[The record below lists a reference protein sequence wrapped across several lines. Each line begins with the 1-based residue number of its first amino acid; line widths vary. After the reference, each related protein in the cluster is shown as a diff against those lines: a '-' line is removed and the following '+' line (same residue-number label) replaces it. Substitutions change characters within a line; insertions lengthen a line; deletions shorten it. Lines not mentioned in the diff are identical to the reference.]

1 MNDGVTL
8 NGRALARNGAVT
20 LIDDTITAP
29 HCATA
34 SAAAVVAGSL
44 RELDVSRALQAD
56 PGAGANQGLT
66 PNRLV
71 EQVLVDAGV
80 DPTRAQWTRAQWT
93 RAQWTRAQWTRAQW
107 TRAQWTR
114 AQWTRA
120 QWTRAM
126 RGVSVAIRKLAAV
139 ERVWWLSA
147 FTGALAVALYVL
159 WIRHADAIQSNEIA
173 WWALALM
180 VLVTERWPIEL
191 QFRRATHAFS
201 LTDVPLTL
209 ALVFA
214 TGTHAFVAVLAGFL
228 VAAVL
233 RRMSPVKLAF
243 NLAQYALM
251 TAVLILVVHFAAEAD
266 PGFGWITW
274 GAVLLAT
281 QIGGLL
287 TIVQILAAIVLTEGR
302 VSRDQVRQMFGMDLV
317 VTMTG
322 TLIALVGGILWIER
336 PEATPL
342 LLIPIVGAIVG
353 SRAYVR
359 EREDHEKAD
368 FLAQANRNLSESH
381 EVAVA
386 LEGLLEGALE
396 AFHAEQAEVIL
407 FAADGGAPLRIS
419 LGPGTAREA
428 LVPVDTAAAVA
439 LRTCATGSEL
449 SVELLAPFPAT
460 LDPYLQQRG
469 VRHGML
475 GVLRGEER
483 VIGTIMLANR
493 FGLARGFP
501 DSDRALFE
509 TLAANASAA
518 LQFDRLE
525 HAVAEL
531 RDLQE
536 QLQHQ
541 AQHDPLTGL
550 ANRSLFSQ
558 QVREALEPGT
568 PGEVAVMFIDLDDFK
583 GVNDTLGR
591 AVGDQ
596 LLSGVASR
604 LLSSVRSQDV
614 VARIGGDEFAILV
627 RRPAAAERGAVELA
641 ERTLRSFALPVIA
654 GEELINVSLSIG
666 IATGESQTRAD
677 DLMRDAD
684 VAMYDAKEGG
694 KRRFAVF
701 APAMRDSIIRRHGL
715 KAELERAIEQREIV
729 VQYQP
734 IVDLATGTTVSVEA
748 LARWNHPGR
757 GRIPPLEFIPLAEST
772 GLIVPLGRYVLEEA
786 CARVSERHDH
796 LQVQVNLSAIELEQ
810 PDLLETMRGVLQRT
824 GIDPGRLVL
833 EVTETLL
840 VKDAVRGVETLTA
853 AARPRRPDR
862 TRRLRHRLLLAQLP
876 APPAAGLLED
886 RARVRRGRHVLGPRR
901 GVRAA
906 DRRPGQDHRPQG
918 RRRGHRDPR
927 AARHAARDRLRPRP
941 GLLLRGTDGRRR
953 GLAGAPHRLRAGLR
967 RSALRTVACLNM
979 RTSICSRSRTP

>member
-1 MNDGVTL
+1 V
-8 NGRALARNGAVT
+8 
-20 LIDDTITAP
+20 
-29 HCATA
+29 
-34 SAAAVVAGSL
+34 
-44 RELDVSRALQAD
+44 
-56 PGAGANQGLT
+56 GAGHLDLRRV
-66 PNRLV
+66 P
-71 EQVLVDAGV
+71 
-80 DPTRAQWTRAQWT
+80 
-93 RAQWTRAQWTRAQW
+93 
-107 TRAQWTR
+107 
-114 AQWTRA
+114 
-120 QWTRAM
+120 
-126 RGVSVAIRKLAAV
+126 VAIRRKLAAI
-139 ERVWWLSA
+139 EPVWWLSA
-147 FTGALAVALYVL
+147 ATGAFAVALYLL
-159 WIRHADAIQSNEIA
+159 WIRHQEAIQSPEIA

-180 VLVTERWPIEL
+180 VVVTERWPIEL
-191 QFRRATHAFS
+191 QFRRATHAFT

-214 TGTHAFVAVLAGFL
+214 TGTHAFFAVLAGLL
-228 VAAVL
+228 VGALL
-233 RRMSPVKLAF
+233 RRMPPVKLAF
-243 NLAQYALM
+243 NLAQYALI
-251 TAVLILVVHFAAEAD
+251 TAVLIVVVHFTASAD
-266 PGFGWITW
+266 PAFGWIMW
-274 GAVLLAT
+274 GAVIAAT
-281 QIGGLL
+281 QIGGVLA
-287 TIVQILAAIVLTEGR
+287 IVQILAAMVLTEGH

-322 TLIALVGGILWIER
+322 TVMALVVGILWIER

-342 LLIPIVGAIVG
+342 VLVLILGAIVG

-359 EREDHEKAD
+359 EVEGHEKAD
-368 FLAQANRNLSESH
+368 FLAEANRNLSESP
-381 EVAVA
+381 EVADA

-407 FAADGGAPLRIS
+407 FAADGGAPLRTS
-419 LGPGTAREA
+419 LGPGSTREA
-428 LVPVDTAAAVA
+428 LAPVDAAAAAALRAYAAGSEAAVA
-439 LRTCATGSEL
+439 LTM
-449 SVELLAPFPAT
+449 PFPAT
-460 LDPYLQQRG
+460 LDPYLQQRD
-469 VRHGML
+469 VRHAML
-475 GVLRGEER
+475 GVLRGEDR

-501 DSDRALFE
+501 DGDRALFE
-509 TLAANASAA
+509 TLAANASTA
-518 LQFDRLE
+518 LQYDRLE

-531 RDLQE
+531 RDLQD

-591 AVGDQ
+591 AVGDE

-604 LLSSVRSQDV
+604 LMGSVRNHDV
-614 VARIGGDEFAILV
+614 VARIGGDEFAVLV

-666 IATGESQTRAD
+666 IATGQSRTRAEE
-677 DLMRDAD
+677 LLRDAD

-701 APAMRDSIIRRHGL
+701 APAMRDSIVRRHSL
-715 KAELERAIEQREIV
+715 KTELERAIEERELV

-734 IVDLATGTTVSVEA
+734 IADLATGQTVSVEA

-786 CARVSERHDH
+786 CARVSERHAG

-810 PDLLETMRGVLQRT
+810 PDLLEAITDVIQRT
-824 GIDPGRLVL
+824 GIAPERLVL

-840 VKDAVRGVETLTA
+840 VKDAVRGVETLQQLRDLGVQIALDDFGTGYSSLSY
-853 AARPRRPDR
+853 
-862 TRRLRHRLLLAQLP
+862 LRHLPLDSLKIAREFIEGVTFSEHDAAFVRLIAGLAKTIGLKVVAEGIETRAQLDMLREIGCDLGQGYYFAEP
-876 APPAAGLLED
+876 MDVDANWLAP
-886 RARVRRGRHVLGPRR
+886 RVN
-901 GVRAA
+901 
-906 DRRPGQDHRPQG
+906 
-918 RRRGHRDPR
+918 
-927 AARHAARDRLRPRP
+927 
-941 GLLLRGTDGRRR
+941 
-953 GLAGAPHRLRAGLR
+953 
-967 RSALRTVACLNM
+967 SALV
-979 RTSICSRSRTP
+979 